1 MRLRRTRNRLRLSL
15 DPVRFTSR
23 QDLGMQ
29 PKLLYPRRTRFA
41 PFVEILDSSSII
53 LAPRIE
59 KSSTAP

>member
-41 PFVEILDSSSII
+41 PFFEMLTIVMLF
-53 LAPRIE
+53 
-59 KSSTAP
+59 